1 MNYQWLFLPF
11 PILLS
16 EAASDTPPPP
26 HPLTHYL
33 QAVIRA
39 YCLCFKVICHSKI
52 NMANIKNGNVEL
64 KMTTQF
70 KLPE

>member
-16 EAASDTPPPP
+16 EVASDPP
-26 HPLTHYL
+26 PLTHYL

-39 YCLCFKVICHSKI
+39 YCLCFKVVCHSKI

-64 KMTTQF
+64 KMTTVC
-70 KLPE
+70 